1 MSNVKV
7 DRDLSCPG
15 AVGAQRMQGQVPGT
29 EPPLWLL
36 CYACSVPAFSWHWL
50 VSPAG
55 NLGALPVA
63 QGRKKKNLGIVFLPV
78 GSPGALAERKE
89 LLRFS
94 VSEENEPSENNVIL
108 MFLCLLPSIPMRVCA
123 NIPATEQK

>member
-1 MSNVKV
+1 M
-7 DRDLSCPG
+7 LSSSFFVALAC
-15 AVGAQRMQGQVPGT
+15 VPGWEFGSAAHCT
-29 EPPLWLL
+29 R
-36 CYACSVPAFSWHWL
+36 
-50 VSPAG
+50 
-55 NLGALPVA
+55 
-63 QGRKKKNLGIVFLPV
+63 QKKTKNLGIVFLPV

-108 MFLCLLPSIPMRVCA
+108 LFLCLLPSIPMRVCA

>member
-1 MSNVKV
+1 MPRGSGGTE
-7 DRDLSCPG
+7 DAGAGPWDGASSLASLLRMLSSSFFVALAG
-15 AVGAQRMQGQVPGT
+15 VPGWEFGSAARCT
-29 EPPLWLL
+29 R
-36 CYACSVPAFSWHWL
+36 
-50 VSPAG
+50 
-55 NLGALPVA
+55 
-63 QGRKKKNLGIVFLPV
+63 QKKKNLGIVFLPV